1 MVLAL
6 VFCHHKS
13 AHTSSLLSL
22 SGNDVCNLGLQA
34 NTKLL
39 VPIPHP
45 SLKVRASKTHIHM
58 TQTYL
63 IKDFSLVLESLHGD
77 VIDRRFEEF
86 LTGRDIFGKNAT
98 SEGDL
103 S

>member
-1 MVLAL
+1 MLLAL
-6 VFCHHKS
+6 VFRYLKS

-22 SGNDVCNLGLQA
+22 RGNDVCNLGLQA

-45 SLKVRASKTHIHM
+45 SLKVCASKAHIHM
-58 TQTYL
+58 TQSYP
-63 IKDFSLVLESLHGD
+63 IEDFGLVLEPLHGD
-77 VIDRRFEEF
+77 VIDRGFEQF

-98 SEGDL
+98 SEGNL